1 MTGLLEQEVKV
12 RGMVEDKIARLL
24 EEAAEDA
31 DQKPFCD
38 EEIGKSEKSHSGK
51 DVRLAK
57 TQLRLDRSD
66 AAVDKL
72 TVLVMTL
79 SKEVADIDGSTSEST
94 AIRGWRR
101 LFS

>member
-38 EEIGKSEKSHSGK
+38 EEIAIQRRPNLEK
-51 DVRLAK
+51 
-57 TQLRLDRSD
+57 T
-66 AAVDKL
+66 
-72 TVLVMTL
+72 
-79 SKEVADIDGSTSEST
+79 
-94 AIRGWRR
+94 
-101 LFS
+101 